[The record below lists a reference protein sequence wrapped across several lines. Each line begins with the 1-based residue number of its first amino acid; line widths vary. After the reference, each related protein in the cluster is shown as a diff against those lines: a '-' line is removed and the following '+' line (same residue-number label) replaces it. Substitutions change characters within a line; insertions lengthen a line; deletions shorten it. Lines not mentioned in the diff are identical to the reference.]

1 MLLLVPVVLL
11 VLLTLLFTVNYLTR
25 TQYHRGHAYRAG
37 QEALYLA
44 EGGLSLARAWL
55 ASPDGKSLVARMTS
69 LAVEQLSAEGPAAQ
83 VDLEEELDLPKLG
96 MLTAGFPD
104 SVINARVKLT
114 TRRGTTLACPVPG
127 LAADP
132 IETAAALELISECRT
147 KELVR
152 RVHARFPARLV
163 NGLPPML
170 TRFVLLVCES
180 GTAAKAVNC
189 VDYDPETG
197 QFHDAASGART
208 WPIEVCGAREGPAQS
223 ISPGSDQELE
233 CLAPPGNAGAAEA
246 APAGASAG
254 WVYLGGPDPWF
265 LQLTF
270 GAGTVNP
277 LEEHGLLRRIAYVA
291 PTSGLGSEFQEKFQ
305 LFGFARGISRLA
317 MLGSAG
323 DRWTSPATGEPVSER
338 TALLHLSGNA
348 RMPAPTLVLGPVYR
362 RFLAYSKLRRGNSGP
377 FTSFVHAADATEYA
391 RVAAPFESLT
401 GQGYDAYK
409 RVMARV
415 AEEPYNRSHDYLTTS
430 HETVQ
435 AGPGS
440 RITPGDT
447 PAVPERLL
455 LAPAVE
461 PALAPAAPQPRF
473 LYPAPQTGPSAAFPV
488 RILRR
493 NAGGGQPLL
502 FAGDPGKLERYDEL
516 LRARCTFEAPRT
528 SAFTSKFI
536 RRTPAGAEL
545 DLGGHAVHLVQSP
558 FSLPA
563 VRVIGGG
570 TLVADGEVVLEG
582 PIQTAPCEVLT
593 IVSLRGSIRLQ
604 TPGPI
609 HASLVALRGQLRPSA
624 AGGLE
629 LHGALACRNLDNFA
643 EFLQNAGP
651 KRLVYDPRMDPADGE
666 TFKRFYRLALTG
678 DEERFLERR

>member
-44 EGGLSLARAWL
+44 EGGLTLARAWL
-55 ASPDGKSLVARMTS
+55 GSADGKALVARMTS
-69 LAVEQLSAEGPAAQ
+69 LAVEQLAADGPAVQ
-83 VDLEEELDLPKLG
+83 VELEEELELPGLG
-96 MLTAGFPD
+96 VLTAGFPET
-104 SVINARVKLT
+104 SVNARIRLT
-114 TRRGTTLACPVPG
+114 TRRGTALACPVPG

-132 IETAAALELISECRT
+132 IETAAALELVSECRT

-152 RVHARFPARLV
+152 RVRARFPARLV
-163 NGLPPML
+163 SSLPPLL

-180 GTAAKAVNC
+180 GAAAKAINC

-197 QFHDAASGART
+197 QFRDAASGART
-208 WPIEVCGAREGPAQS
+208 WPIEVCGAREGLSQS
-223 ISPGSDQELE
+223 LPPGSDQELE
-233 CLAPPGNAGAAEA
+233 CVAAENKTGDA
-246 APAGASAG
+246 NGGPAGERAG

-270 GAGTVNP
+270 GSGTVNP
-277 LEEHGLLRRIAYVA
+277 LEEHGLLRRIAYVL
-291 PTSGLGSEFQEKFQ
+291 PVSQLGAEFQEKLQ
-305 LFGFARGISRLA
+305 LFGFARGIARLA

-323 DRWTSPATGEPVSER
+323 DRWTSPSTGEPVSER

-348 RMPAPTLVLGPVYR
+348 RMPAPTVVLGPVYR
-362 RFLAYSKLRRGNSGP
+362 RFLAYSKVRKGNSGP
-377 FTSFVHAADATEYA
+377 FTSFVHAAGATEYA
-391 RVAAPFESLT
+391 RVAAPFEALT
-401 GQGYDAYK
+401 GQGYDAYR

-415 AEEPYNRSHDYLTTS
+415 AEEPYNRSHDYLSTS
-430 HETVQ
+430 RGRAH

-440 RITPGDT
+440 RIDPGDT

-455 LAPAVE
+455 LARALE
-461 PALAPAAPQPRF
+461 PTLVPAAPQPRF
-473 LYPAPQTGPSAAFPV
+473 LYPAAQAGPSAALPV

-493 NAGGGQPLL
+493 GPGGRQPLL
-502 FAGDPGKLERYDEL
+502 FAGDPGKLEHYDDL

-528 SAFTSKFI
+528 AVFTSKFI
-536 RRTPAGAEL
+536 RRTANGAEL
-545 DLGGHAVHLVQSP
+545 DLGGHAVHLGQSP
-558 FSLPA
+558 FVLPA
-563 VRVIGGG
+563 VRVVGGG
-570 TLVADGEVVLEG
+570 TLVADGDVVLEG
-582 PIQTAPCEVLT
+582 PVQTAPCEVLT

-609 HASLVALRGQLRPSA
+609 HASLVALRGQLRPA
-624 AGGLE
+624 PGGGLE